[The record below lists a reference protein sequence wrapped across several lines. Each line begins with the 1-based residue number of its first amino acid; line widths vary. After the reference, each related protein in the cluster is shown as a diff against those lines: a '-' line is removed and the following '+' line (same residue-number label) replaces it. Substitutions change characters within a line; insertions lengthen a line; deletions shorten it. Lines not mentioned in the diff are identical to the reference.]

1 MDFIFM
7 LTHGDRT
14 VPDCLRLLD
23 TALENGIGHIGFKDI
38 GVDPATLAELA
49 RRMREAGV
57 TSYLEVVSE
66 TPRAS
71 LQSARMALDIGVQ
84 RLLGGTE
91 VEATLA
97 LLAGSGIGY
106 YPFPGFPVGH
116 PTDLGGMAEDV
127 AGHCRR
133 FRELGCAG
141 ADLLAYRATDDDPLA
156 LVAAA
161 RAALPGAE
169 LVVAGSI
176 DSPARIAALAAAG
189 VDAFTIGSAVID
201 GSFAP
206 GEADVAGRLRA
217 VMDACRAF

>member
-1 MDFIFM
+1 MP
-7 LTHGDRT
+7 GR
-14 VPDCLRLLD
+14 LRLLD
-23 TALENGIGHIGFKDI
+23 IALEAGIRHVGCKDI
-38 GVDPATLAELA
+38 GAEPRTLAELA
-49 RRMREAGV
+49 RRMREAGA

-66 TPRAS
+66 TAQAS
-71 LQSARMALDIGVQ
+71 LGSARMALEIGVD

-106 YPFPGFPVGH
+106 YPFPGFPAGH
-116 PTDLGGMAEDV
+116 PTDLGGKAEDV
-127 AGHCRR
+127 ASHCRR
-133 FRELGCAG
+133 FCELGCAG

-156 LVAAA
+156 LIAAA
-161 RAALPGAE
+161 RAALPDAE

-176 DSPARIAALAAAG
+176 DSPERIAALAAAG

-206 GEADVAGRLRA
+206 GETDVAGRLRA
-217 VMDACRAF
+217 VLDACRSL